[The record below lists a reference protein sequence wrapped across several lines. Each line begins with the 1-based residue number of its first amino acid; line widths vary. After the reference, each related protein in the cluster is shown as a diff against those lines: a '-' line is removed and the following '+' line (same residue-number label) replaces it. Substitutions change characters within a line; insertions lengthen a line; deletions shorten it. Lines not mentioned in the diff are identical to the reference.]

1 MEEKEAC
8 SSFFQVSGI
17 PNEGYAPVSEKGFNV
32 LPLPLTKEER
42 RRRHV
47 INMKKSRLH
56 LKPIHG
62 NFKKRKRASSTKVSK
77 EK

>member
-17 PNEGYAPVSEKGFNV
+17 PNEGYAPVSEKDFNV

-42 RRRHV
+42 RHI
-47 INMKKSRLH
+47 INMKKISAA
-56 LKPIHG
+56 P
-62 NFKKRKRASSTKVSK
+62 
-77 EK
+77 